1 MSADQIEHQLST
13 QAMQLMR
20 AAIMIA
26 RAFAVHEADARRAAA
41 RASSSTP
48 APCAQSPNSSGVS
61 QRRSIA
67 RHAATAG
74 GMTPRSARQK
84 ELEQSA

>member
-1 MSADQIEHQLST
+1 MSADQIEQHLSR
-13 QAMQLMR
+13 QAAQLMR

-26 RAFAVHEADARRAAA
+26 RVLAAREAAARRAAA

-61 QRRSIA
+61 QHRSIV

-74 GMTPRSARQK
+74 GMTPRSAPQK
-84 ELEQSA
+84 KLEQSA